1 MAYSSM
7 HDMGQKQCFG
17 SAWWQSHFL
26 SFSCV
31 LFLGGGGIAV
41 VGNFASGTCSKCMP
55 FLHAAARE
63 ECILST
69 CRSLLYTSQYFLH
82 DSLECTYIWPGCCIV
97 QMAPP
102 RIHILYK
109 PSKWL
114 KAPLAWGT
122 STCCHC
128 WLSRHTHGLESW
140 NMQRSLWG
148 QSLIICSKP
157 KHLYGTLKF
166 LWKASVHCDLVPC
179 TPQLLMSSST
189 LWVGPTRIFCL
200 AFWWRLLFLYGDR
213 VNCLL
218 DTSRSDVS
226 CSSRSSLTP

>member
-1 MAYSSM
+1 MLTPNVHVPYMIRSSIIIVKISWSRIYFLLKM
-7 HDMGQKQCFG
+7 EDNWTWHTAACMIWVRNNVLAVHDG
-17 SAWWQSHFL
+17 SLTFFL
-26 SFSCV
+26 SHASF
-31 LFLGGGGIAV
+31 FWGGGGIAV

-114 KAPLAWGT
+114 K
-122 STCCHC
+122 
-128 WLSRHTHGLESW
+128 
-140 NMQRSLWG
+140 
-148 QSLIICSKP
+148 
-157 KHLYGTLKF
+157 
-166 LWKASVHCDLVPC
+166 
-179 TPQLLMSSST
+179 LL
-189 LWVGPTRIFCL
+189 
-200 AFWWRLLFLYGDR
+200 
-213 VNCLL
+213 
-218 DTSRSDVS
+218 
-226 CSSRSSLTP
+226 